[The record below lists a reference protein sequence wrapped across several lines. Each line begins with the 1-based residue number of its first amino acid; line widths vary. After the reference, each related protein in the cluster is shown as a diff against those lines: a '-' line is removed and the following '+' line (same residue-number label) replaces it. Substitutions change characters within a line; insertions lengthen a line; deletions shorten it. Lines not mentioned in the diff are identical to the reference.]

1 LESGIC
7 SSGLWGQPN
16 NQKGKM
22 KLNRYSLA
30 AIVAAGLS
38 ALASRASA
46 DVITDWNLITVN
58 ATKTGGQNSNLG
70 SRTDAIEA
78 IAVYDAVNS
87 IRQFGT
93 KYHYYVPNTGSAQAA
108 AAQAAHDVLLNY
120 FPSQQAALDAA
131 LTNSLANITDGPIG
145 NGRTAGSAAAADII
159 ALRASD
165 GSSPNVTYPGPGAIV
180 PGAYQLTPNI
190 PAVTAPPFTF
200 NPGINKQW
208 GTVTPFV
215 LAATN
220 QFRPG
225 PPPALDSADYTN
237 ALAQVQSLG
246 SLTSVARTADQKHIA
261 NFYKQDAELTANE
274 AAREAA
280 TGSGLSLEEDALLFV
295 LVDIAVADARIAIWD
310 AKYTYLFWRPVTSLN
325 ASPDGTVTN
334 NYSAWQPL
342 VLTPNHPDYPCGHC
356 GTVNAGIEVL
366 KAFVGGENTVQLH
379 TTTAGEPARLVQ
391 SLSNVEFENAWS
403 RVYGGIH
410 YAFDVSAAQT
420 IGDEVAAYVLAN
432 GPAFVLQSS
441 TNASSQLG
449 IAAYPAITITGA
461 AGQAYRIDYATSLV
475 PTTNWTTLKYVT
487 LPTSLPYLIYDNSAV
502 GANPQRFYRAVSL
515 SN

>member
-1 LESGIC
+1 
-7 SSGLWGQPN
+7 
-16 NQKGKM
+16 M
-22 KLNRYSLA
+22 KLKQCSLA
-30 AIVAAGLS
+30 AIAAAALGSLAPS
-38 ALASRASA
+38 APA

-58 ATKTGGQNSNLG
+58 ATKTAGQNSNLG

-93 KYHYYVPNTGSAQAA
+93 PYHYYVTNSGSAQAA
-108 AAQAAHDVLLNY
+108 AARAAHDVLVNY

-131 LTNSLANITDGPIG
+131 LANSLTNITDGPIG
-145 NGRTAGSAAAADII
+145 NGLTVGAAAAADIL
-159 ALRASD
+159 ALRAND
-165 GSSPNVTYPGPGAIV
+165 GSSPNVTYPGPSTIV

-190 PAVTAPPFTF
+190 PTVTTPPFTF
-200 NPGINKQW
+200 NNGINEQW

-215 LAATN
+215 IASTN

-225 PPPALDSADYTN
+225 PPLALNSSSYSN

-246 SLTSVARTADQKHIA
+246 SLNSVTRTADQTHIA

-274 AAREAA
+274 AARAA
-280 TGSGLSLEEDALLFV
+280 SLAQGLPLEENALLFV
-295 LVDIAVADARIAIWD
+295 LLDTAVADARIAIWD

-325 ASPDGTVTN
+325 ANADGTVTN

-356 GTVNAGIEVL
+356 GTVNAGIEIL
-366 KAFVGGENTVQLH
+366 KAFVGDQNTVQLH
-379 TTTAGEPARLVQ
+379 TQTVGEPARLVQ

-410 YAFDVSAAQT
+410 YSFDISAAQT
-420 IGDEVAAYVLAN
+420 IGNGVAAYVLAN
-432 GPAFVLQSS
+432 GPHFITQSN
-441 TNASSQLG
+441 TNATSQLG
-449 IAAYPAITITGA
+449 IATYPAITVTGTV
-461 AGQAYRIDYATSLV
+461 GQAYHIDYATSLA
-475 PTTNWTTLKYVT
+475 PTNWTTLKFVT
-487 LPTSLPYLIYDNSAV
+487 LPTSKPYLIYDNTALGV
-502 GANPQRFYRAVSL
+502 NPQRFYRAVSV

>member
-1 LESGIC
+1 
-7 SSGLWGQPN
+7 
-16 NQKGKM
+16 M
-22 KLNRYSLA
+22 KLKYHSLA
-30 AIVAAGLS
+30 VIAAA
-38 ALASRASA
+38 ALGALPPAASA
-46 DVITDWNLITVN
+46 DVITDWNLITVT
-58 ATKTGGQNSNLG
+58 ASKTAGQNSNLG

-93 KYHYYVPNTGSAQAA
+93 KYHYYAPSTGSAQAA

-120 FPSQQAALDAA
+120 FPSQQVTLNAA
-131 LTNSLANITDGPIG
+131 LTNSLANLTDGPVG
-145 NGRTAGSAAAADII
+145 NGRTVGSAAAADIL

-190 PAVTAPPFTF
+190 PTVTTPPFTF
-200 NPGINKQW
+200 NPGINEQW

-225 PPPALDSADYTN
+225 PPPALTNIVYSN

-246 SLTSVARTADQKHIA
+246 SLASATRTTDQTHIA

-274 AAREAA
+274 AAREVA
-280 TGSGLSLEEDALLFV
+280 TSGGLSLEEDALLFV

-310 AKYTYLFWRPVTSLN
+310 AKYNYLFWRPVTALN
-325 ASPDGTVTN
+325 ANADGTITN
-334 NYSAWQPL
+334 NYGAWQPL

-391 SLSNVEFENAWS
+391 SLSNVELENAWS

-410 YAFDVSAAQT
+410 YSFDISAAQT
-420 IGDEVAAYVLAN
+420 IGNEVAAYVLAN

-441 TNASSQLG
+441 TNATSQLG
-449 IAAYPAITITGA
+449 LAAYPALTITGTV
-461 AGQAYRIDYATSLV
+461 GQAYRIDYATALA
-475 PTTNWTTLKYVT
+475 PTNWATLKFVT
-487 LPTSLPYLIYDNSAV
+487 LPTSLPYLIYDNSAI
-502 GANPQRFYRAVSL
+502 GTNPQRFYRVVSV

>member
-1 LESGIC
+1 
-7 SSGLWGQPN
+7 
-16 NQKGKM
+16 M
-22 KLNRYSLA
+22 KLNRKYSSITALA
-30 AIVAAGLS
+30 AALLSVAAIP
-38 ALASRASA
+38 ATA
-46 DVITDWNLITVN
+46 DVITDWNLITVT
-58 ATKTGGQNSNLG
+58 ATKTAGQNSNLG

-93 KYHYYVPNTGSAQAA
+93 KYHYYAPNTGSAQAA
-108 AAQAAHDVLLNY
+108 AAQAAHDVLVNC
-120 FPSQQAALDAA
+120 FPSQQAALDTA
-131 LTNSLANITDGPIG
+131 LTNSLANLTDRPIG
-145 NGRTAGSAAAADII
+145 NGRTVGSAAAADII

-180 PGAYQLTPNI
+180 PGAYQLTP
-190 PAVTAPPFTF
+190 FTF
-200 NPGINKQW
+200 NNGINEQW
-208 GTVTPFV
+208 GTVTPFL

-225 PPPALDSADYTN
+225 PPPALNSTVYSN

-246 SLTSVARTADQKHIA
+246 SLTSVTRTADQTHIA

-280 TGSGLSLEEDALLFV
+280 SGRGLSLEEEALLFV

-325 ASPDGTVTN
+325 ASADGTVTN

-410 YAFDVSAAQT
+410 YSFDISAAQT
-420 IGDEVAAYVLAN
+420 IGNEVAAYVLAN
-432 GPAFVLQSS
+432 GPAFVQQSS
-441 TNASSQLG
+441 TNATSQLG
-449 IAAYPAITITGA
+449 IATYPAILITGTV
-461 AGQAYRIDYATSLV
+461 GQAYRIDYATTLT

-487 LPTSLPYLIYDNSAV
+487 LPTASPFPVLDNSAY
-502 GANPQRFYRAVSL
+502 GANPKRFYRAVSI

>member
-1 LESGIC
+1 
-7 SSGLWGQPN
+7 
-16 NQKGKM
+16 M
-22 KLNRYSLA
+22 KLKYDSLT
-30 AIVAAGLS
+30 AIVVAALGTF
-38 ALASRASA
+38 APAASA

-58 ATKTGGQNSNLG
+58 ATKTAGQNSNLG

-108 AAQAAHDVLLNY
+108 AAQAAHDVLVNY
-120 FPSQQAALDAA
+120 LPAQQTALDKA
-131 LTNSLANITDGPIG
+131 LANSLANITDGPIG
-145 NGRTAGSAAAADII
+145 NGQIVGSAAAADII

-165 GSSPNVTYPGPGAIV
+165 GSSPNLTYPGPGTTV

-190 PAVTAPPFTF
+190 PTVTTPPFTF
-200 NPGINKQW
+200 NNGINEQW
-208 GTVTPFV
+208 GTVTPFI

-225 PPPALDSADYTN
+225 PPLALTSTVYSN

-246 SLTSVARTADQKHIA
+246 SLTSVTRTTDQTHIA

-280 TGSGLSLEEDALLFV
+280 TARGLSLEEDALLFV

-325 ASPDGTVTN
+325 ANADGTVTN

-366 KAFVGGENTVQLH
+366 KAFVGDENTVQLH
-379 TTTAGEPARLVQ
+379 TTTSGEPARLVQ
-391 SLSNVEFENAWS
+391 SLSKVEFENGWS

-410 YAFDVSAAQT
+410 YSFDNTTAQA
-420 IGDEVAAYVLAN
+420 IGNQVAAYVLAN
-432 GPAFVLQSS
+432 GPAFVQQSS
-441 TNASSQLG
+441 TNATSQLG
-449 IAAYPAITITGA
+449 IATYPAITITGTV
-461 AGQAYRIDYATSLV
+461 GQAYRIDYATSLT
-475 PTTNWTTLKYVT
+475 PTTNWTTLKFVT
-487 LPTSLPYLIYDNSAV
+487 LPTASPYLIYDNSAV
-502 GANPQRFYRAVSL
+502 GPNPQRFYRAVSI